1 MTGPTATPQ
10 REAPAPLE
18 GPIVATVTGGT
29 IIWFVM
35 FLGQLP
41 FYGWFSDHGHAWWIW
56 TCLAGAGLGCFGI
69 WYVRARDA
77 AIKRA
82 EAAEAAGDGTGDA
95 SGAATTCAT
104 RDAEPPAPANG
115 SAGSPGAD
123 GDGNSSRGENGGA

>member
-1 MTGPTATPQ
+1 MPKTRLTATPQ
-10 REAPAPLE
+10 REAPEPLE

-56 TCLAGAGLGCFGI
+56 TCLTGAGLGCFGI
-69 WYVRARDA
+69 WYVRSRDA

-82 EAAEAAGDGTGDA
+82 
-95 SGAATTCAT
+95 ATPPTENAPH
-104 RDAEPPAPANG
+104 REP
-115 SAGSPGAD
+115 
-123 GDGNSSRGENGGA
+123 

>member
-1 MTGPTATPQ
+1 MTGPTATPK

-18 GPIVATVTGGT
+18 GPIVATVTAGT
-29 IIWFVM
+29 IIWSVM

-77 AIKRA
+77 AIKRSA
-82 EAAEAAGDGTGDA
+82 
-95 SGAATTCAT
+95 AT
-104 RDAEPPAPANG
+104 RDADPDAQSPGGEPPAPANG
-115 SAGSPGAD
+115 TRGPD
-123 GDGNSSRGENGGA
+123 GTGGA

>member
-1 MTGPTATPQ
+1 MTGSTATPQ

-35 FLGQLP
+35 FLAQLP

-56 TCLAGAGLGCFGI
+56 TCLTGAGLGCFGI
-69 WYVRARDA
+69 WYVRSRDA

-82 EAAEAAGDGTGDA
+82 AAASAASDAPEPGAPDAPASSGDGSTH
-95 SGAATTCAT
+95 
-104 RDAEPPAPANG
+104 
-115 SAGSPGAD
+115 
-123 GDGNSSRGENGGA
+123 